1 MKKPYEKPQLIALS
15 LKANDALCACDVD
28 AVEPN
33 MDPWLKRLIE
43 GQNNPFTKDMGSCE
57 FIAEGYCKMDST
69 SILFNS

>member
-33 MDPWLKRLIE
+33 MDENLKRLIFGME
-43 GQNNPFTKDMGSCE
+43 NPF
-57 FIAEGYCKMDST
+57 AEDGGCKAPVIGYCKMAST

>member
-33 MDPWLKRLIE
+33 MNEDLKRLLIGVE
-43 GQNNPFTKDMGSCE
+43 NPF
-57 FIAEGYCKMDST
+57 AEDEDCKFKLVGYCKHASN

>member
-33 MDPWLKRLIE
+33 MDENLKHLISGME
-43 GQNNPFTKDMGSCE
+43 NPLAEDDCKDPVW
-57 FIAEGYCKMDST
+57 GYCKMANS